1 MKLTSAQIER
11 TLDQYEAK
19 ALPDSH
25 PLVARLSEMFG
36 DHTFFL
42 DGNGLNV
49 LEPTVVPAREGADA
63 ARVINLANW
72 TDENSRA
79 WRRTSPSRPTRSS
92 SSDRRSTDPRLVS
105 GPRKSK
111 EARCERQAASRS
123 FAPCCWRISA
133 QISLL
138 RPSAEGLRSA
148 RHMSSGIC

>member
-1 MKLTSAQIER
+1 MKLTSAQIQR

-49 LEPTVVPAREGADA
+49 VEPTVVPAREGADA

-72 TDENSRA
+72 TDEKL
-79 WRRTSPSRPTRSS
+79 TSLAPHEPEPT
-92 SSDRRSTDPRLVS
+92 DAIVELGST
-105 GPRKSK
+105 K
-111 EARCERQAASRS
+111 
-123 FAPCCWRISA
+123 
-133 QISLL
+133 
-138 RPSAEGLRSA
+138 
-148 RHMSSGIC
+148 H